1 MIDRPK
7 VSIIGAGMVGHTT
20 AQWLAADEVADLVLV
35 DIVEKM
41 PMGKAL
47 DLTQAAPIRGVD
59 VRITGSNG
67 YEETADSEV
76 VVIIAG
82 VARKPGMTREQL
94 LDTNAGIVRGV
105 VEQVSR
111 RSPQAILIVVTNP
124 LDAMTYLTYKVA
136 GFPRQRV
143 IGESGALDS
152 TRFRAFIAMEVGVS
166 VQDVHGMVIGA
177 HTDRDM
183 VPLPRFAHAGGIPL
197 AHLLSSERI
206 ESIVARTRRGGAEIT
221 ELVGSSAFFAP
232 GAAIA
237 QMVEAVVRDKK
248 RMIPCSVYLDGE
260 YGQRDVCIGVPV
272 VLGRGG
278 GGAGLAASLGGGGRT
293 AVWGPGSAGAGTA
306 GGPAT
311 LGGAPRG

>member
-1 MIDRPK
+1 MRRPK
-7 VSIIGAGMVGHTT
+7 VSIVGAGMVGHTT
-20 AQWLAADEVADLVLV
+20 AHWLAAEEVADLVLV
-35 DIVEKM
+35 DIIEKM

-67 YEETADSEV
+67 YEETADSDV

-111 RSPQAILIVVTNP
+111 HSPQATLLVVTNP

-152 TRFRAFIAMEVGVS
+152 TRFRAFIAMEAGVS
-166 VQDVHGMVIGA
+166 
-177 HTDRDM
+177 
-183 VPLPRFAHAGGIPL
+183 AG
-197 AHLLSSERI
+197 HS
-206 ESIVARTRRGGAEIT
+206 
-221 ELVGSSAFFAP
+221 LVGFCLGSPTSSSRQSAAHSSLTAP
-232 GAAIA
+232 PASRCS
-237 QMVEAVVRDKK
+237 AVQPSSKFVHRPS
-248 RMIPCSVYLDGE
+248 RSG
-260 YGQRDVCIGVPV
+260 GQ
-272 VLGRGG
+272 
-278 GGAGLAASLGGGGRT
+278 
-293 AVWGPGSAGAGTA
+293 
-306 GGPAT
+306 
-311 LGGAPRG
+311 